1 MQVVKCPHCSAELFI
16 SSSRAPVCGKC
27 GGMISVRRG
36 SIWGWFQK
44 LFGGRQNEPKQRRH
58 VKAGRDSAHVFQQH
72 SDESIIASACKDG
85 DRQRKTLGEIG
96 LHRPFLAAHLR

>member
-36 SIWGWFQK
+36 SIRGWFQ
-44 LFGGRQNEPKQRRH
+44 
-58 VKAGRDSAHVFQQH
+58 
-72 SDESIIASACKDG
+72 
-85 DRQRKTLGEIG
+85 
-96 LHRPFLAAHLR
+96 